1 MRALIFPIIQMVL
14 SILLIVAILLQQR
27 GSGLG
32 AAFGG
37 GSEVFRTKRGVEKIL
52 HYATIAIAILF
63 FGNAL
68 LTIVLG

>member
-1 MRALIFPIIQMVL
+1 MRALIFPIIQMIL
-14 SILLIVAILLQQR
+14 SVLLIAAILLQQR

-37 GSEVFRTKRGVEKIL
+37 GSEVFRTKRGVEKLL

-63 FGNAL
+63 FGNAI
-68 LTIVLG
+68 LTIVLS